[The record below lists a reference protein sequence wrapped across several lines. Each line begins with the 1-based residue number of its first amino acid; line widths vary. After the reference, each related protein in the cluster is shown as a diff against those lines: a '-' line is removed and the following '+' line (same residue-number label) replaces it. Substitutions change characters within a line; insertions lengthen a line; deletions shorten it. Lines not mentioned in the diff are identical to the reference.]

1 MGYAQR
7 PKFNRIWSH
16 FYKKNV
22 SFNNNHRPFMSSF
35 SECTHAEAGCLC
47 ALDACVLAAFGNNA
61 SSSQKVCV
69 WMGLWGPAPKT
80 HLNNERRGLLNFT
93 LDQSTGKR
101 TPQGF
106 HSVTVTGWGGGFAG
120 THSTQRGYCEGL
132 LGSSGHLGLKFSQF
146 HN

>member
-106 HSVTVTGWGGGFAG
+106 HSVSHCHWLGGALQVH
-120 THSTQRGYCEGL
+120 TRRKEDIVRVSWDL
-132 LGSSGHLGLKFSQF
+132 LAIWD
-146 HN
+146 